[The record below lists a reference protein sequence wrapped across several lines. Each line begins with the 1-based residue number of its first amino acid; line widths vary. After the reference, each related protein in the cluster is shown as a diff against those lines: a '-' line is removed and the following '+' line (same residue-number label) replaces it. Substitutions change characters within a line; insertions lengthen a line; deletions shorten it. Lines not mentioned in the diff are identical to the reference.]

1 MNQLEYKG
9 FFGTIEYSAEDK
21 VLFGKVLGINS
32 LLSYEGDTGAALDKD
47 FQQVI
52 DEYLA
57 DCTRLNKAPEKT
69 SYITYNVDIPS
80 DLIPKV
86 SAKALERQKPLK
98 EFITDTILSNI
109 SN

>member
-9 FFGTIEYSAEDK
+9 FVGTIEYSAEDK
-21 VLFGKVLGINS
+21 ILFGKVLGTNS
-32 LLSYEGDTGAALDKD
+32 LLSYEGDTGAALDQD

-57 DCTRLNKAPEKT
+57 DCTRLKIAPEKT
-69 SYITYNVDIPS
+69 SFITYKVDIPS

-86 SAKALERQKPLK
+86 SAKA
-98 EFITDTILSNI
+98 S
-109 SN
+109 